1 MSLLVRLIY
10 WDSWLLSTS
19 VFSGGLL
26 LLASCLRWSLLSVT
40 ATSLLYTFLASLA
53 YKLYVHLMG
62 FMKKPCITLDIL
74 TEMQKIEIEEKD
86 VEKVLCKAGRQFKM
100 IADHGLALLLAHDI
114 EKSAKFCLFLYLLTY
129 LGNDNMCNISEL
141 SSSNTTF

>member
-1 MSLLVRLIY
+1 MSEMMVRLIF
-10 WDSWLLSTS
+10 WDSWLLSSS
-19 VFSGGLL
+19 VFSAGLV

-40 ATSLLYTFLASLA
+40 ATLLLYTFLASLA

-62 FMKKPCITLDIL
+62 FMKKPCKDIL
-74 TEMQKIEIEEKD
+74 TELQKIEIEEKD
-86 VEKVLCKAGRQFKM
+86 VEKVLCKASRQLKI

-129 LGNDNMCNISEL
+129 LGNDNKYSV
-141 SSSNTTF
+141 